1 MQHNVSDLLREP
13 VGCQWGLEVDEAGTA
28 EPVTGER
35 IQGQLRLTR
44 IHLDSGQGVWTEAQL
59 RVQTVQVC
67 DRRLSFRQPVRADFT
82 ELYRPAR
89 RSPTAWRTLSSSSIP
104 TEFSTWGKSL
114 HNTSYLIYPQKFY
127 AIPSVWASAQAAAS
141 MAKHIII
148 ITSPR
153 TRNSPRTPAG
163 GSWLPWVHPER
174 EAANGSPTN

>member
-82 ELYRPAR
+82 ELYRTGETQ
-89 RSPTAWRTLSSSSIP
+89 SNGLED
-104 TEFSTWGKSL
+104 TEFFVDSDGVLDLGEVAPQPLILNLPAKILCHPQCVGICPSCGVYGKT
-114 HNTSYLIYPQKFY
+114 HNHNHRPQDQELP
-127 AIPSVWASAQAAAS
+127 AD
-141 MAKHIII
+141 
-148 ITSPR
+148 PR
-153 TRNSPRTPAG
+153 WRELATL
-163 GSWLPWVHPER
+163 GSSRER
-174 EAANGSPTN
+174 GR

>member
-82 ELYRPAR
+82 ELYRTGETQ
-89 RSPTAWRTLSSSSIP
+89 SNGLED
-104 TEFSTWGKSL
+104 TEFFVDSDGVLDLGEVAPQHLILNLPAKIQCHPQCVGICPSCGVYGKT
-114 HNTSYLIYPQKFY
+114 HNHHHRPQGQELP
-127 AIPSVWASAQAAAS
+127 AD
-141 MAKHIII
+141 
-148 ITSPR
+148 PR
-153 TRNSPRTPAG
+153 WRELATL
-163 GSWLPWVHPER
+163 GSSRER
-174 EAANGSPTN
+174 GR